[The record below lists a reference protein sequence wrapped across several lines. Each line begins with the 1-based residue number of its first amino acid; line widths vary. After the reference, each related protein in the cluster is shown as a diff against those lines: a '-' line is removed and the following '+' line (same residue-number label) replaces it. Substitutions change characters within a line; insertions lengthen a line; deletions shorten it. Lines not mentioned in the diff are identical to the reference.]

1 MRNNQQISMAKSRF
15 KPVFKRTLIE
25 QSQLLKPQ
33 IENIQQENLSRG
45 LYNSYRNEEC
55 ITKDLLVHEYP
66 TRKEL
71 VRVNAITGHTFTI
84 KRIS

>member
-1 MRNNQQISMAKSRF
+1 MAKGRF

-33 IENIQQENLSRG
+33 IENIRRENLSLG

-55 ITKDLLVHEYP
+55 VTKDLLVHEYP

-71 VRVNAITGHTFTI
+71 VQVNAVTGHTFTI